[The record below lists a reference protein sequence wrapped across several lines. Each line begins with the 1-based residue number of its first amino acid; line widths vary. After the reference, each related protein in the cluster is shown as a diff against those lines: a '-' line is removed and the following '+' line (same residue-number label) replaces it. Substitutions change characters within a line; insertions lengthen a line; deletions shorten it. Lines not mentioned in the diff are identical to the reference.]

1 MNETNRFIERFQR
14 TNFRCR
20 KRALEIYL
28 FPEDDE
34 GGRELVLTEKADLE
48 TGYTPVVAMEESP
61 LLPK

>member
-1 MNETNRFIERFQR
+1 MPEE
-14 TNFRCR
+14 
-20 KRALEIYL
+20 RALEIYL

>member
-1 MNETNRFIERFQR
+1 M
-14 TNFRCR
+14 
-20 KRALEIYL
+20 YL